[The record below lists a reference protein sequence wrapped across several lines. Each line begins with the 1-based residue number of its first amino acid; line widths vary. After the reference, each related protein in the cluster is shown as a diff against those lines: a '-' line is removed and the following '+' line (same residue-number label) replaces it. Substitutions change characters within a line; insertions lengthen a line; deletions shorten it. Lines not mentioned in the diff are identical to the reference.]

1 MSKPDNVR
9 GLGSDYSLVM
19 VKSTSWPK
27 SKVNKESTEKIRERG
42 QRGALTTGA
51 LNGGNK
57 NLSFTPFL
65 RSISIIENF

>member
-27 SKVNKESTEKIRERG
+27 SKVNKESTEKIRERV

-57 NLSFTPFL
+57 NLSFTPFFEGPS
-65 RSISIIENF
+65 R

>member
-27 SKVNKESTEKIRERG
+27 SKVNKEGTEKIRERREG
-42 QRGALTTGA
+42 R
-51 LNGGNK
+51 
-57 NLSFTPFL
+57 
-65 RSISIIENF
+65 

>member
-27 SKVNKESTEKIRERG
+27 SKVNKESTEIMRERREG
-42 QRGALTTGA
+42 SQQQVLSMVAIKIAALQH
-51 LNGGNK
+51 
-57 NLSFTPFL
+57 F
-65 RSISIIENF
+65 